1 MLCDH
6 TVRATEWQL
15 SNPLR
20 KGLVTEGGQPDQKQ
34 KCSPGLWQE
43 GGSPWVKARGQ
54 MASSV
59 PSRGFPHL
67 LGVVGTKASEAWNIN
82 RALPAPVHLE
92 PEVRAR
98 DQEAEDRKEN

>member
-1 MLCDH
+1 
-6 TVRATEWQL
+6 
-15 SNPLR
+15 
-20 KGLVTEGGQPDQKQ
+20 
-34 KCSPGLWQE
+34 
-43 GGSPWVKARGQ
+43 